1 MERDDPRRCPQCG
14 ERGKRY
20 NRHARYDG
28 FGIRIGYRCPTCGTE
43 WDTKLRRAGKARNP
57 LDTFQSTR
65 PCGARRITEQTVSE
79 LVPVVKPCT
88 RRCRRGAIRE
98 RLKTI

>member
-14 ERGKRY
+14 ERGKLY

-65 PCGARRITEQTVSE
+65 PCGV
-79 LVPVVKPCT
+79 
-88 RRCRRGAIRE
+88 
-98 RLKTI
+98 